1 MYMDNQKIEL
11 RGTLLWLLIAT
22 SFAFVVVQLDVTIV
36 NVALPQIGARLQAG
50 VTGLQWVVDA
60 YTLCFAAL
68 LISAGV
74 IGDRFGSRRVY
85 LTGFFIFTVAS
96 IVCGFAP
103 TIGILIAARAMQG
116 AGAALLVPTSLAILT
131 HSSEANPALRARM
144 VALWTAAGGVSIAAG
159 PVIGGF
165 LLAAFGWRSIFLVN
179 IFLCGLGIFLV
190 LKFVEPDSERHV
202 SRTADSHA
210 PDSLSNAP
218 RASASL
224 PAQSPIPNA
233 PTIAVQTAQIQAAQA
248 PTSNVLTS
256 NAPRQ
261 LDLPGQ
267 ILAVLALT
275 GLVGALIE
283 CGHLGLAHPVVISGF
298 LLGALA
304 SALFIHVE
312 RRAASPMLPL
322 QFFSLPG
329 FSPAVVFGIIVNL
342 TYYGVI
348 FVLSLYLQQAL
359 GYSALR
365 TGFAFLPLTATFIV
379 SNIIT
384 GWLTARAGSRLPMI
398 LGALIAMAGY
408 ASLLRLNETTS
419 LLSMMASFV
428 LIPGGMGLAV
438 PAMTTSILSSVPR
451 ERSGTASA
459 VLNTAR
465 QTGGAIGVAVF
476 GALLG
481 QSRQQIIPGLH
492 TSALIS
498 TGLLFTAAVLAW
510 LGMKKKVQTPEPVR

>member
-1 MYMDNQKIEL
+1 
-11 RGTLLWLLIAT
+11 
-22 SFAFVVVQLDVTIV
+22 
-36 NVALPQIGARLQAG
+36 
-50 VTGLQWVVDA
+50 
-60 YTLCFAAL
+60 
-68 LISAGV
+68 
-74 IGDRFGSRRVY
+74 
-85 LTGFFIFTVAS
+85 
-96 IVCGFAP
+96 
-103 TIGILIAARAMQG
+103 MQG

-159 PVIGGF
+159 PVVGGF

-190 LKFVEPDSERHV
+190 LKFVEPDSV
-202 SRTADSHA
+202 K
-210 PDSLSNAP
+210 NA
-218 RASASL
+218 A
-224 PAQSPIPNA
+224 PAQASDSQA
-233 PTIAVQTAQIQAAQA
+233 PTAQA
-248 PTSNVLTS
+248 PTSNVPISNAPTS

-267 ILAVLALT
+267 ILAVLALS

-365 TGFAFLPLTATFIV
+365 TGFAFLPLTATFII

-492 TSALIS
+492 TSAMIS

-510 LGMKKKVQTPEPVR
+510 LGMKRKVAGTA